1 MMKKINKDNFNSW
14 KEYYFEYQCRLAK
27 EYYIP
32 LLKKS
37 GVNLKNKKILDVG
50 CGDGG
55 FISAFAKH
63 STALYGIEIKDFDW
77 PTEIRSKVVFLVG
90 DLTVMTELNAA
101 MMGRNL
107 RLIILRDVIEHI
119 PNNEKLNF
127 LKKLKVFADEET
139 TFLITFPPFY
149 SPFGLHQQVFC
160 KSILRYIPYLSILP
174 LSILKFVLH
183 LFRENKDTLDKLLEI
198 RNSRMSIGNF
208 IKIYRKLNFKK
219 IKSKFFTIRPSHELR
234 YGFKTRKSYI
244 GNVPLLRELFVTGVV
259 FILKIENKS

>member
-1 MMKKINKDNFNSW
+1 MMMKINKNNFNSW
-14 KEYYFEYQCRLAK
+14 KEYYWEYQYQLAEK
-27 EYYIP
+27 YYIP
-32 LLKKS
+32 FLKNSNIK
-37 GVNLKNKKILDVG
+37 LENKKILDVG

-55 FISAFAKH
+55 FISAFTKH

-77 PTEIRSKVVFLVG
+77 PTEIRSKVVFIVG

-160 KSILRYIPYLSILP
+160 KSVLRYIPYLSILP

-183 LFRENKDTLDKLLEI
+183 LFGETKYTLDKLLEI

-219 IKSKFFTIRPSHELR
+219 IKSVFFTVRPSHELR

-244 GNVPLLRELFVTGVV
+244 GNIPLLRELFVTGVV